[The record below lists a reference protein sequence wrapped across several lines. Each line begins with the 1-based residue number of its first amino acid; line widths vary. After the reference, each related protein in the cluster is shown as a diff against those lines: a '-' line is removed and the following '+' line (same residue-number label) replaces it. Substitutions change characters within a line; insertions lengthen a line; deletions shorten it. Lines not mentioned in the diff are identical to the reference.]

1 MWHFLFKLI
10 AIVVIDL
17 LYYLLQIRRKYTKIP
32 FLSISKH
39 SITIKTHIVRTYK
52 EKNNIIFQ
60 IVSTL
65 QVSVF
70 IWSAFLGVSLSLS
83 LWQLIIL
90 FLISIVCI
98 GHRHARTR
106 SLNWAVCVH
115 CTIAL
120 THAFILWQT
129 HIHLILIL
137 SCISFCAIVLFHF
150 YLCVHIGIS
159 ETSVRIYLMNWITHL
174 LAVHCTHKYVCFRIR
189 WK

>member
-1 MWHFLFKLI
+1 MTFLI
-10 AIVVIDL
+10 QIDCYCCYWSPL
-17 LYYLLQIRRKYTKIP
+17 LFVANQAKIHKNSIFIDIKTLNNNKNTHCPHIQRKKQYHISNCKYTSSEC
-32 FLSISKH
+32 FYLECFF
-39 SITIKTHIVRTYK
+39 RC
-52 EKNNIIFQ
+52 
-60 IVSTL
+60 
-65 QVSVF
+65 
-70 IWSAFLGVSLSLS
+70 LSLS

-159 ETSVRIYLMNWITHL
+159 VTSVRIYLMNWITHL
-174 LAVHCTHKYVCFRIR
+174 LAVQCTHKYVCFRIR

>member
-17 LYYLLQIRRKYTKIP
+17 LYCLLQIRRKYTKIP

-83 LWQLIIL
+83 LAIDHTL
-90 FLISIVCI
+90 FNFDSVYWSPSCAHAISKLSGMCTLYNCA
-98 GHRHARTR
+98 HARIH
-106 SLNWAVCVH
+106 SLTNAYSPH
-115 CTIAL
+115 S
-120 THAFILWQT
+120 HSIL
-129 HIHLILIL
+129 HLILCDRFVSL
-137 SCISFCAIVLFHF
+137 LF
-150 YLCVHIGIS
+150 
-159 ETSVRIYLMNWITHL
+159 
-174 LAVHCTHKYVCFRIR
+174 VCSHWNFGDFG
-189 WK
+189 